1 MRDTRGWRNLAL
13 GACLALAA
21 VLAPAMTR
29 AEDACTWGEPG
40 YRDCVDKL
48 IAAKKK
54 EDAVGRSAGTLDP
67 AAALAGT
74 AARTAPGTSGAAK
87 KNAKAKRA
95 RPGAGSLTPVS
106 PEELRITPPRYDPA
120 QNAIINERRQRQ
132 FDTNIMRNTAP
143 VPAPIMPPTYRPSIP
158 GQICPSWGC

>member
-1 MRDTRGWRNLAL
+1 MMHDRGWRTWVL
-13 GACLALAA
+13 GACLALGVA
-21 VLAPAMTR
+21 LAPPLAH

-54 EDAVGRSAGTLDP
+54 EEAVGRTGTTLDP
-67 AAALAGT
+67 ASALAGA
-74 AARTAPGTSGAAK
+74 AARTGGSASGKAGTK
-87 KNAKAKRA
+87 KRP

-106 PEELRITPPRYDPA
+106 PEELRITPPRYNPA
-120 QNAIINERRQRQ
+120 KNAIIDERRQRQ
-132 FDTNIMRNTAP
+132 FDQNMMRNAAP

>member
-1 MRDTRGWRNLAL
+1 MRRTSGSRMIM
-13 GACLALAA
+13 GACLALATLA
-21 VLAPAMTR
+21 APAALR

-48 IAAKKK
+48 IAEKKK
-54 EDAVGRSAGTLDP
+54 EEAVGRPAGTVDP
-67 AAALAGT
+67 ASALAGA
-74 AARTAPGTSGAAK
+74 AARTAPPAPGKGGK
-87 KNAKAKRA
+87 KKTR

-106 PEELRITPPRYDPA
+106 PEELRLTPPRYDPA

-132 FDTNIMRNTAP
+132 FDQNMMRNAAP
-143 VPAPIMPPTYRPSIP
+143 VPAPILPPTYRPSTP

>member
-1 MRDTRGWRNLAL
+1 MLGGIGWRGLVLAA
-13 GACLALAA
+13 GLALAA
-21 VLAPAMTR
+21 LGASAPGR
-29 AEDACTWGEPG
+29 AEEACTWGEPG

-54 EDAVGRSAGTLDP
+54 EEAIGRPAGTVDP
-67 AAALAGT
+67 ASALAGT
-74 AARTAPGTSGAAK
+74 AARTAPAAPR
-87 KNAKAKRA
+87 NAKTAKKRA

-120 QNAIINERRQRQ
+120 QNAIIDDRRQRQ
-132 FDTNIMRNTAP
+132 FDQNMMRNAVP
-143 VPAPIMPPTYRPSIP
+143 VPAPIMPPTYRPSVP